1 MEKRLTTVAAA
12 VSILATSL
20 YLILTIQNEEIL
32 CFPYLEIV
40 SKIQHNAT
48 LALLKKPSKKVIEE
62 VDLKLQALN
71 ERVKNTPAIVLDRKY
86 AICK

>member
-48 LALLKKPSKKVIEE
+48 LALLKKPSKKVIEHA
-62 VDLKLQALN
+62 LKHVCYCRASYSPPRLLFQ
-71 ERVKNTPAIVLDRKY
+71 KKQ
-86 AICK
+86 